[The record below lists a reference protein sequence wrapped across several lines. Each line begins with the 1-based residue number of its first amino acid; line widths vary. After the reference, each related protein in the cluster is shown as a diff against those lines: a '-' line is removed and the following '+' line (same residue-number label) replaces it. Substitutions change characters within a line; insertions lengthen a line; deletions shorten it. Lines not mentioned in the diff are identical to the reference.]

1 MLSTLQNAL
10 IAEPVP
16 IPARLAQHSPA
27 TIDCLTKSGK
37 LRLSVFLRIDF
48 FKICVRIVLSL

>member
-27 TIDCLTKSGK
+27 TID
-37 LRLSVFLRIDF
+37 F
-48 FKICVRIVLSL
+48 